1 MLGLH
6 IVLQQLTL
14 NVALSC
20 VHMVGIQY
28 YSNTIAILRYK
39 NIAISIAI
47 LFTSIANNPVVDQL
61 SRIHPAQQS
70 RILGL
75 RK

>member
-1 MLGLH
+1 
-6 IVLQQLTL
+6 
-14 NVALSC
+14 
-20 VHMVGIQY
+20 MVGIQY